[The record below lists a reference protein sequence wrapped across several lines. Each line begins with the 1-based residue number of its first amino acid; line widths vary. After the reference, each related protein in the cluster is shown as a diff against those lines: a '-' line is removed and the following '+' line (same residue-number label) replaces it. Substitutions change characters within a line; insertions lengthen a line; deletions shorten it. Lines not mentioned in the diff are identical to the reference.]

1 MHLPHMHIKHP
12 KIDWKLYFTRKV
24 IILGGVVVLTYAM
37 KELGIHQRGIDTI
50 HEFTATVFFEH
61 IFIGIPFGGE

>member
-1 MHLPHMHIKHP
+1 MHIPHPHCRKP

-24 IILGGVVVLTYAM
+24 IILGGVVIVTYA
-37 KELGIHQRGIDTI
+37 LHSVGVHQKAIETI